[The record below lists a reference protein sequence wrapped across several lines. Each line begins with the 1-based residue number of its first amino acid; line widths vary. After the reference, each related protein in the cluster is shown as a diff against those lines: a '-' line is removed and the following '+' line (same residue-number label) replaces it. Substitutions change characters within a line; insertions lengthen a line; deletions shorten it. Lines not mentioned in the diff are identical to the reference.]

1 MYFNDS
7 NIYRIQIKIR
17 ETCFATDSSSFNVI
31 FVVLQ
36 SKKLGLKIWR
46 WFMGIWQTSYENE
59 RNTKGKQPIIL
70 F

>member
-46 WFMGIWQTSYENE
+46 
-59 RNTKGKQPIIL
+59 
-70 F
+70 